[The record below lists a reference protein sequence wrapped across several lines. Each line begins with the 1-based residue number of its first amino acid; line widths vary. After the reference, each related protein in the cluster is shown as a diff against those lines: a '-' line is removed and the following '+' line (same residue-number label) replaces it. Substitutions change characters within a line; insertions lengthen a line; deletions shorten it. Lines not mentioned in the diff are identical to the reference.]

1 MFSDQ
6 PQQDGDKE
14 HTITLS
20 RTDIRAARRL
30 LRLLLD
36 IENASPSGTEF
47 RPTVVRADDTS
58 RTALVR
64 RAREEFANRRRR
76 VELFHGSMF
85 GEAAWDM
92 LLSLYIL
99 DVSGQR
105 QTLGTLVKFSKASMT
120 TAIRWINF
128 LAAHGL
134 VEREPHPTDLRTTF
148 IRLTSEARDKLDKY
162 YSDTVTT
169 GV

>member
-1 MFSDQ
+1 
-6 PQQDGDKE
+6 
-14 HTITLS
+14 
-20 RTDIRAARRL
+20 
-30 LRLLLD
+30 
-36 IENASPSGTEF
+36 
-47 RPTVVRADDTS
+47 
-58 RTALVR
+58 
-64 RAREEFANRRRR
+64 
-76 VELFHGSMF
+76 MF